1 MQVIY
6 SIITILAMCLG
17 FYFGF
22 KIGRTNELPKLKT
35 KKELVKEEEKEKKKN
50 ALERALDNLD
60 KYDGTSKGQEEII

>member
-6 SIITILAMCLG
+6 SIITILSMCLG

-35 KKELVKEEEKEKKKN
+35 KKELAKEEENEKKKN

-60 KYDGTSKGQEEII
+60 KYDGTSQGQEEIV